1 MHKRSFLIVLSFIF
15 SLFYSSFSVA
25 NSSTAF
31 PEGIKG
37 ALCLV
42 RADNK
47 LVLVNEILTHQ
58 ISLPGGTIIEGEDP
72 AITAQ
77 RETWEETGLVVTVGQ
92 ALGFSEQAV
101 FYDCVSDSSIVAF
114 NFHNALDGNEL
125 PVWFAPH
132 YGVEVSS
139 AMLIAPN
146 ALPAS
151 QYRYPEQWEMVKGM
165 FDKASEQPVTYV
177 NDLVNAAPAY
187 HQVELGWLM
196 QLQAW
201 VASSS
206 FNTLAALL
214 LGQLALYLTSPELL
228 LVVLPLVMWRMGRDF
243 SYQLF
248 FALATTSLLVLV
260 AQQGFSLPRPHV
272 YWPVLEMT
280 QSYGY
285 GFPSLPIA
293 VWACC
298 SALLL
303 RRSGLLRNGRALR
316 IVSLVISLIMIGKF
330 YTGAA
335 FIVDMLV
342 GGIVGGLVAWHIIRL
357 EGKPNLNVAQL
368 LASKSV
374 WIALAVAAALLT
386 AMWPLPVFSAWLAT
400 LIVVSVLVMFFKT
413 TQVVLSQSHAL
424 MVVVALLTLNLLITL
439 LQGAVSYSGLY
450 SFVVETLRYPM
461 LALSMALLIKQFSEK
476 KA

>member
-1 MHKRSFLIVLSFIF
+1 MHKRSLLIVLSFIL
-15 SLFYSSFSVA
+15 SLLYSSFSIASSSVA
-25 NSSTAF
+25 L

-58 ISLPGGTIIEGEDP
+58 ISLPGGTIVDGEDP

-77 RETWEETGLVVTVGQ
+77 RETWEETGLVVSVGKV
-92 ALGFSEQAV
+92 LGYNEQAV
-101 FYDCVSDSSIVAF
+101 FYDCVSDSSVVAF
-114 NFHNALDGNEL
+114 NFNNALYGNEL

-132 YGVEVSS
+132 YGVEISS

-146 ALPAS
+146 ILPAS

-177 NDLVNAAPAY
+177 NDLVSAAPAY

-196 QLQAW
+196 QLQQWA
-201 VASSS
+201 ASSTVLS
-206 FNTLAALL
+206 SLGLL
-214 LGQLALYLTSPELL
+214 LGQLALYLTAPELL
-228 LVVLPLVMWRMGRDF
+228 LVVLPLAMWRLGRDVTF
-243 SYQLF
+243 QLF
-248 FALATTSLLVLV
+248 FAISTTSLLALV

-293 VWACC
+293 IWAVC
-298 SALLL
+298 SALVLKSL
-303 RRSGLLRNGRALR
+303 GLLRNGRALR
-316 IVSLVISLIMIGKF
+316 ITSLVISLIMLGKF

-335 FIVDMLV
+335 FIADMLV
-342 GGIVGGLVAWHIIRL
+342 GGILGGLVAWHIIRL
-357 EGKPNLNVAQL
+357 EGKASVNIAQL
-368 LASKSV
+368 LTSKSV
-374 WIALAVAAALLT
+374 WIAMAALAAVLT
-386 AMWPLPVFSAWLAT
+386 TLWPLPVFSAWLAT
-400 LIVVSVLVMFFKT
+400 LIVVAMLVMFF
-413 TQVVLSQSHAL
+413 SQSPMLLAQEHSL
-424 MVVVALLTLNLLITL
+424 IIVVTLLSVNLLITL
-439 LQGAVSYSGLY
+439 AQSVVAHSGLY
-450 SFVVETLRYPM
+450 SFIIETLRYPL
-461 LALSMALLIKQFSEK
+461 LALLFALLAKRFNQEK
-476 KA
+476 